1 MPDHQ
6 WLDGY
11 AVIGTVSRPWGVRG
25 EVKLQPESDR
35 PERYASLDC
44 FFLGDP
50 ASKTV
55 RAVEVRSLRAQ
66 GEFWRVAFGGTET
79 PEAAEALRGSLLLIP
94 EEKRP
99 ALPEGEYYFSDLA
112 GLTVVDDAGTARG
125 RVVEVSEYPSVNVF
139 DLELEEGG
147 RKQRVLAPWVADC
160 IGKIDLGN
168 RTVNVHMD
176 YLADLTSPG
185 EEGKEEA

>member
-25 EVKLQPESDR
+25 EIKLQPESDR

-66 GEFWRVAFGGTET
+66 GEFWRVAFGGVET
-79 PEAAEALRGSLLLIP
+79 PEAAEALRGQFLLIP
-94 EEKRP
+94 EDKRP

-125 RVVEVSEYPSVNVF
+125 RVVEVTEYPSVNVF